1 MKTYEIKVIQDGTE
15 TINFLV
21 EYPSLNDAVYF
32 CNNFRIESKLFI
44 DKFFIRRIHEKKN
57 N

>member
-1 MKTYEIKVIQDGTE
+1 MKTFEIKVIQDGRE

-32 CNNFRIESKLFI
+32 CNDFRIESKLFI